1 MNFDVV
7 ANDGIFWMD
16 FNDFLF
22 EFDTVYVCRSL
33 TEKQG
38 WKNLNIQDQWVGK
51 YACGLPTKANRKAK
65 MAEAPQYSIT
75 INKPGKGFVIMRLAE
90 KTNSFKAKQAG
101 YLNLQ
106 ANEGELIT
114 APNKKRQLGV
124 AGPSKMALQSLQV
137 EFGSQHSYP
146 YTFTAIITNL
156 NHGSAGEGNFSL

>member
-1 MNFDVV
+1 MKIRNPWGRGEWTGDWSDDSELWTTRIRNILNFDVIE
-7 ANDGIFWMD
+7 NDGIFWMD

-51 YACGLPTKANRKAK
+51 YACGLPTKANRGAK

-90 KTNSFKAKQAG
+90 KTNSFVAKQAG

-114 APNKKRQLGV
+114 APNKKR
-124 AGPSKMALQSLQV
+124 
-137 EFGSQHSYP
+137 
-146 YTFTAIITNL
+146 
-156 NHGSAGEGNFSL
+156 